1 MEELRHDLKMK
12 NNEAIFLR
20 EQLEKV
26 KQNSATLDSELST
39 EKKEKEKAS
48 NEL

>member
-1 MEELRHDLKMK
+1 MK
-12 NNEAIFLR
+12 LSFFR

-39 EKKEKEKAS
+39 EKKEKEKAA